1 MVNGQWSMVNK
12 KCITIKPHSPFPPS
26 GDRGPNMFHLII
38 KKLAYGLLVLIGVVI
53 IVFFMFQGFA
63 DPARLIVGQTGDKK
77 TMDNIRKELYLDQP
91 KWKQFIL
98 YLNDVSPIG
107 FHSKEEIENK
117 KLRGFFIGGEKKIGI
132 KIPYLRRSYQTKKD
146 VIDVLMEALPGT
158 IMLAFAAM
166 IFATI
171 IGVLLGVLAAVK
183 QNTWMDTTSVFA
195 SVIGISAPSF
205 FMAIVIAY
213 LFGIVLHPYTGLN
226 LTGSWFDIDETTGQR
241 YLTLQNLILPAITL
255 GIRPLA
261 IITQLTR
268 SSMLDVL
275 NQDYIRT
282 AYAKGL
288 SRRTVV
294 FKHALRNALNPVITA
309 ITGWFAELLA
319 GAFFVEYIFGWKGI
333 GKVTVDALDK
343 LDYPVVMGSVLFSAA
358 FFILINILADIL
370 YGVVDPRVRLS

>member
-1 MVNGQWSMVNK
+1 
-12 KCITIKPHSPFPPS
+12 
-26 GDRGPNMFHLII
+26 MFHLII
-38 KKLAYGLLVLIGVVI
+38 KKLAYGLLVLLGVIV

-91 KWKQFIL
+91 KWKQFVL
-98 YLNDVSPIG
+98 YLNDVSPIS
-107 FHSKEEIENK
+107 FHSKKDIEKK
-117 KLRGFFIGGEKKIGI
+117 KLRGFFVGGENKFGI

-146 VIDVLMEALPGT
+146 VTDVLMEALPGT

-166 IFATI
+166 IFATV
-171 IGVLLGVLAAVK
+171 IGILLGVLAAVK
-183 QNTWMDTTSVFA
+183 QNTWMDTSSVLA

-213 LFGIVLHPYTGLN
+213 LFGVVLHSYTGLN

-288 SRRTVV
+288 SKRTVV

-370 YGVVDPRVRLS
+370 YGVVDPRVRLG